1 MEKMNKV
8 FIATSLDGFIADA
21 KGGIAWLDSFPEI
34 NQIDSGYAGFT
45 ADIDALVMGR
55 NTLETVC
62 GFDIDWPYQKPVF
75 VLSTTLIELPEK
87 ARGKAELVRGNLSE
101 ILETINGKGYYKLYI
116 DGGKTIQSFLQ
127 ADLIDELTVTVIP
140 VLLGAGIP
148 LFGPLPN
155 PLVFECKKTTL
166 FLDKI
171 VQNHFVRQRTGS

>member
-1 MEKMNKV
+1 MNKV

-21 KGGIAWLDSFPEI
+21 RGGIAWLDTFPEI
-34 NQIDSGYAGFT
+34 NQIDSGYAAFT

-75 VLSTTLIELPEK
+75 VLSTTRNELPEK
-87 ARGKAELVRGNLSE
+87 ARGKAELVSGNLSE
-101 ILETINGKGYYKLYI
+101 ILETIHRKGYYKLYI

-171 VQNHFVRQRTGS
+171 VQNHFVRHRTGS